1 MEAVERII
9 FAEKQPAS
17 AIPSKPVL
25 GILPLARV
33 IPQDVHSIG
42 DYLVAGAYLASALV
56 ARTRRGRS
64 MGLLLG
70 CGVAGVSMTTDYRL
84 SLMKLLPI
92 ETHEALDHLSGLKAA
107 TAPFALGYVK
117 KDPIAS
123 AIQIV
128 AGLSTIAISL
138 FTDYRADRG
147 VTYSRRSKGGPSP
160 RRDRLPK
167 NVRNRVPEIQRPLEG
182 FAGPSYLPSLA
193 TGE

>member
-1 MEAVERII
+1 V
-9 FAEKQPAS
+9 
-17 AIPSKPVL
+17 
-25 GILPLARV
+25 LPLARV

-42 DYLVAGAYLASALV
+42 DYLMSAAYFASAVV
-56 ARTRRGRS
+56 ARTRRARS

-70 CGVAGVSMTTDYRL
+70 CGVAGVSLTTDYRL

-92 ETHEALDHLSGLKAA
+92 ETHEVLDHVSGLKAA
-107 TAPFALGYVK
+107 SAPFALGYIN

-123 AIQIV
+123 AIQIA
-128 AGLSTIAISL
+128 AGLGTIALSL
-138 FTDYRADRG
+138 VTDYRADRG

-167 NVRNRVPEIQRPLEG
+167 NVRNRVREVQRPLEG